1 MKYMYTNAFKLKYN
15 TMQFI
20 LNLPNGKQID
30 MSSDILEQ
38 MSGEIS
44 REDVQE
50 RINFYQSTNK

>member
-1 MKYMYTNAFKLKYN
+1 
-15 TMQFI
+15 MQFI
-20 LNLPNGKQID
+20 LNLPNGKQIN
-30 MSSDILEQ
+30 MSSDILKQ

>member
-1 MKYMYTNAFKLKYN
+1 
-15 TMQFI
+15 MQFI

-30 MSSDILEQ
+30 MSSDILKQ

-50 RINFYQSTNK
+50 RIKFYQQTNKK

>member
-30 MSSDILEQ
+30 MSSDILKQ